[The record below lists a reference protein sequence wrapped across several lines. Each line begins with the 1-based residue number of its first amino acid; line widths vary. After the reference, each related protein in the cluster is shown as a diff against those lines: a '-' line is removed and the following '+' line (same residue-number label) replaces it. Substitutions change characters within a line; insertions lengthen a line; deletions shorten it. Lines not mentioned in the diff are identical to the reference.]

1 MMNNEQRILRLT
13 DNLYRNNMF
22 AESISDV
29 FNSGSTDSLIEQL
42 HQEIVNWYE
51 SEISKMPIY
60 TLSPFYKHQ
69 FDYLLELN
77 KTVSNNDELN
87 LKKNKW
93 IETATSIKAAN
104 LLLRELSLCDKPTMI
119 YHWMSGY
126 FKLTQSFYKEYKS
139 IDATNEMRW
148 LCSQTC
154 LLHLLDETYQLNPLM
169 FKLEQGIW
177 RKNYQEFIQTLYI
190 N

>member
-1 MMNNEQRILRLT
+1 MMNNEQRILGLM
-13 DNLYRNNMF
+13 DNLYRNKIF

-29 FNSGSTDSLIEQL
+29 FHSGSSDSLIGQL

-51 SEISKMPIY
+51 SEIRTIPVF

-69 FDYLLELN
+69 FEYLLTLN

-87 LKKNKW
+87 LKKSKW
-93 IETATSIKAAN
+93 IETAISIKTAN
-104 LLLRELSLCDKPTMI
+104 LLLHELSLCDKPTVI
-119 YHWMSGY
+119 YHRMSGY
-126 FKLTQSFYKEYKS
+126 FKLTHSFYKEYRS

-148 LCSQTC
+148 LCTQIC
-154 LLHLLDETYQLNPLM
+154 LLHLLDETYHLSPLLL
-169 FKLEQGIW
+169 KLEQGIW
-177 RKNYQEFIQTLYI
+177 RKNYQEFIQSLYI